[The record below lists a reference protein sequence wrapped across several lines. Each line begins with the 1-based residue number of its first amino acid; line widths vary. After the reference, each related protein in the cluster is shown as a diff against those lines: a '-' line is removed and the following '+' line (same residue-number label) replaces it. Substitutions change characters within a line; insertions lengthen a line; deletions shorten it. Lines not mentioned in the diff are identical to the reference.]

1 MVAQRIQN
9 GACCLYYGLGLAGF
23 LLSSQANGATIVS
36 TESRIWGGYREVWY
50 TDADGLQHDAESS
63 FDDDSSSLSGLAL
76 SVVTSPYGWNS
87 ASGSVTP
94 FSLEMQSLSS
104 PFGLAYPWGQGC
116 LSGTYINLFANSR
129 TLFKSEGSVLSVR
142 VSGSANWNYYENEQD
157 MRVIL
162 KNLTTSTTLLDL
174 EHLDERYDPFDESF
188 IFAADPA
195 HDYELTLFG
204 WLTSFD
210 AKSVDMNTRV
220 ALAVPEP
227 SRIIV
232 FLALALAALCWR
244 RRAEGLNL

>member
-1 MVAQRIQN
+1 MVAQRIQK

-87 ASGSVTP
+87 ASASVSP

-116 LSGTYINLFANSR
+116 LSGTYINLAASSR
-129 TLFKSEGSVLSVR
+129 TIFRTGESLLYMT
-142 VSGSANWNYYENEQD
+142 VSGSALWNYDEDDQE
-157 MRVIL
+157 MHVTL
-162 KNLTTSTTLLDL
+162 KDLTTSTTLLEL
-174 EHLDERYDPFDESF
+174 ERLDERYDPFNESF
-188 IFAADPA
+188 AFAVNPD
-195 HDYELTLFG
+195 HDYELTLSG

-227 SRIIV
+227 SQVIV
-232 FLALALAALCWR
+232 FLALALAALGWR
-244 RRAEGLNL
+244 RRVAG